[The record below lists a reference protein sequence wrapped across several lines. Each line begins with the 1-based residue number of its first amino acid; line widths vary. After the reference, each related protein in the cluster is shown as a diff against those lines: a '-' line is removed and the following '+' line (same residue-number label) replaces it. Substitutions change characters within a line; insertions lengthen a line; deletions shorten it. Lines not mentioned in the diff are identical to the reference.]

1 MGMDARRI
9 GLTGIVLAVVLAVAM
24 PAFAA
29 GATPSRKKAI
39 WGPVRLDGVS
49 QFPIYRDL
57 GAGIYMMRINWW
69 AVAPSR
75 PDHPRDPADPAYH
88 WPAEVDDAIQQAG
101 QYGMRITME
110 LSDTPGWASG
120 HGGDVRWAPKRSA
133 DFADF
138 AVAAARRWPTI
149 HLWLIWPEPT
159 QKANFQPLISER
171 RDRPLTRKMRRGP
184 HRYARLLDATYG
196 ALKQESR
203 KNLII
208 GGNTFTTGDVSV
220 LNWIKNLKLPNGKPP
235 RMDMYGHNPFNNRAP
250 VLHGPRLGHGFIDFT
265 DLPIL
270 ARWIDRYLG
279 RPRHRAGMKIFI
291 AELMYPTSHRNF
303 EFDYFV
309 SRKTA
314 ARWLAIALRGARH
327 WKRIYTLAWTAL
339 YDDPVRKDHLQ
350 VERGLLTRKGKKKPA
365 YYAFRRG

>member
-1 MGMDARRI
+1 MDARRA
-9 GLTGIVLAVVLAVAM
+9 GLAGIAILLVMAM
-24 PAFAA
+24 VPAFAA

-39 WGPVRLDGVS
+39 WGPVRVKGVS
-49 QFPIYRDL
+49 QFPTYKDL

-69 AVAPSR
+69 QVAAQR
-75 PDHPRDPADPAYH
+75 PTHPRDPSDPAYT
-88 WPAEVDDAIQQAG
+88 WPAEVDDALHQAD
-101 QYGMRITME
+101 QYGMRVALE

-120 HGGDVRWAPKRSA
+120 HPGDPRWAPKRSA
-133 DFADF
+133 DFANF
-138 AVAAARRWPTI
+138 AAAAAKRWPQI

-159 QKANFQPLISER
+159 QKANFQPLISEK

-184 HRYARLLDATYG
+184 HHYARILDASYG
-196 ALKQESR
+196 ALKSVSQ
-203 KNLII
+203 KNLVI

-250 VLHGPRLGHGFIDFT
+250 VLGGLPLGHGFIDFT

-279 RPRHRAGMKIFI
+279 RPRHKAGMKIFI
-291 AELMYPTSHRNF
+291 AELMYPTDHRNF

-314 ARWLAIALRGARH
+314 ALWLGEALHAVRN
-327 WKRIYTLAWTAL
+327 WSRIYTLGWTAL
-339 YDDPVRKDHLQ
+339 YDDPVRRDHLQ
-350 VERGLLTRKGKKKPA
+350 VERGLLTRKGTKKPA
-365 YYAFRRG
+365 YFAYRRG